1 MQDMHRLLPVAVGVP
16 ALDPLEEVLIPD
28 ARAGLS
34 PSEMVDRKLQIM
46 LRGSVLARSQGRM
59 EAFRMRGARPVT
71 NHFPN

>member
-1 MQDMHRLLPVAVGVP
+1 MHRSPPVTLGVP
-16 ALDPLEEVLIPD
+16 ASDPLAEVLIPD

-34 PSEMVDRKLQIM
+34 PSEMVDRKLQIL

-59 EAFRMRGARPVT
+59 EAFRMRGARPVA